1 VVVEELVG
9 MKLVKSVEEV
19 AAIVI
24 NNADDWFDVYLFDKP
39 VSVNI
44 WTDPE
49 GMLDGDRPINDDYD
63 YFEDDFLEK
72 LLPEKPVTIN
82 MWNGPKIIPKRN
94 LPIDDYDYFED
105 DFLEKLLPEKP
116 VTINMWNGP
125 KIIPDDIWAINDSC
139 TCFEVNGKVISTSEP
154 VNGVIVENKDD
165 IEKILCWDDR
175 ETCKADYN
183 NEAFDIDPFFESAL
197 KNGYKF
203 AESQGFP
210 DLRKLLKALVN
221 KGKVIYIAQP

>member
-1 VVVEELVG
+1 MVVEELVG

-49 GMLDGDRPINDDYD
+49 GMLDGDRPIN
-63 YFEDDFLEK
+63 
-72 LLPEKPVTIN
+72 
-82 MWNGPKIIPKRN
+82 
-94 LPIDDYDYFED
+94 DDYDYFED